1 MSRVEMGYN
10 LNTVKMGNTDSL
22 INGDC
27 LKIMP
32 QMESSSVDLIMC
44 DCPYQV
50 LNKSNPGAPWDK
62 EVPLGKLWEQ
72 WLRITKE
79 NAAIV
84 LFGQGMFTAKLM
96 MSQPKL
102 WRYNLIWD
110 KIAPTG
116 FLNANRM
123 PLRSHEDICVFY
135 RKLPTYH
142 PQMTKCESHK
152 RNHSRGSKT
161 SAPTN
166 NCYGNFK
173 ELPVVVSDEKFP
185 KSIVSFSAANRNEK
199 RMHPSAKPVG
209 LLRYL
214 IRTYSNECDT
224 VLDCCAGSC
233 STAIAAMREG
243 RRYICIE
250 KDDAFFETGLKR
262 INEEKK
268 ELQRQASPPS
278 CFGTEGALR

>member
-1 MSRVEMGYN
+1 MMI
-10 LNTVKMGNTDSL
+10 DSL
-22 INGDC
+22 IHADC
-27 LKIMP
+27 LTAMKDIP
-32 QMESSSVDLIMC
+32 DGSCNLVITDL
-44 DCPYQV
+44 PYGV
-50 LNKSNPGAPWDK
+50 LNKGNNGASWDK
-62 EVPLGKLWEQ
+62 ELPLDKLWAQ

-79 NAAIV
+79 NAPII

-96 MSQPKL
+96 MSQTKL

-142 PQMTKCESHK
+142 PQMSKCPPHK
-152 RNHSRGSKT
+152 RNHTKGTAYKTRGQKNS
-161 SAPTN
+161 
-166 NCYGNFK
+166 CYGNFK
-173 ELPVVVSDEKFP
+173 NLPTVVSDEKFP
-185 KSIVSFSAANRNEK
+185 KSIISFSAANRNEK
-199 RMHPSAKPVG
+199 RLHPSAKPVD

-214 IRTYSNECDT
+214 IRSYSDEGDT

-233 STAIAAMREG
+233 STAIAAMREK
-243 RRYICIE
+243 RHYICIE
-250 KDDAFFETGLKR
+250 KEDTFFEIGLKR

-268 ELQRQASPPS
+268 ELQRQASSPS